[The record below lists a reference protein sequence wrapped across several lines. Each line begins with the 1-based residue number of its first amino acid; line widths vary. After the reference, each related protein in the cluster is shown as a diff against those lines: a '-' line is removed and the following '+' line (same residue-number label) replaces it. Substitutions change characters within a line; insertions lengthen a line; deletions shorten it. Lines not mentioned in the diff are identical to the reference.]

1 VIRSRLPQCAQGVN
15 HAGHLDPLGALQ
27 KQHIA
32 TVHTVGPLMAHLHAA
47 LPGALRGLHAESADE
62 MVAALPATLVP
73 GDVLLLKGSKG
84 IKVSRVVDALRKL
97 GQAAADH
104 RRGPR

>member
-1 VIRSRLPQCAQGVN
+1 MYDSDMRGLGPTGPAL
-15 HAGHLDPLGALQ
+15 HAAIADHPAMAR
-27 KQHIA
+27 IA
-32 TVHTVGPLMAHLHAA
+32 TVHTVGPLMAHLHTA